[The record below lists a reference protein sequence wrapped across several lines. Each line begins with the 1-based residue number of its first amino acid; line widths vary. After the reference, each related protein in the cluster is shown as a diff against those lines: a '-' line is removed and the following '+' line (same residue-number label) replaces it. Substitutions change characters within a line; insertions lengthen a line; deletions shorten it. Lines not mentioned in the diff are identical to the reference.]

1 MDSDRRTARIVG
13 VLFIIATVAG
23 ILSVILLPS
32 IQDAP
37 NNLANFSANE
47 YRVLLG
53 SLLILVMAFACAGI
67 AIWLY
72 PVLKKHNQAL
82 ALGSVG
88 FRVIESVLH
97 IVVVIATLLLL
108 TLSQE
113 YVNAGALDA
122 SHFQTSSEL
131 LVAANDSAAVLG
143 SFAFGLGAIMY
154 YYIFY
159 RSNLIPRWLS
169 GWGLVAITLMI
180 INAFFNMF
188 GFYNNFSPI
197 SVLVQLPILVQEMV
211 LAAWLI
217 VKGFNPSEIVAKSM
231 EMEK

>member
-108 TLSQE
+108 TLR
-113 YVNAGALDA
+113 
-122 SHFQTSSEL
+122 
-131 LVAANDSAAVLG
+131 
-143 SFAFGLGAIMY
+143 Y
-154 YYIFY
+154 YY
-159 RSNLIPRWLS
+159 
-169 GWGLVAITLMI
+169 
-180 INAFFNMF
+180 
-188 GFYNNFSPI
+188 
-197 SVLVQLPILVQEMV
+197 
-211 LAAWLI
+211 
-217 VKGFNPSEIVAKSM
+217 
-231 EMEK
+231 